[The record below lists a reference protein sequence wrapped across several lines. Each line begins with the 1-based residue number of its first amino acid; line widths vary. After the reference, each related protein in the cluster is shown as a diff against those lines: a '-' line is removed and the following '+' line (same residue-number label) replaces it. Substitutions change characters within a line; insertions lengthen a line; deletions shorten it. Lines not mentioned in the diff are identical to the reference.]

1 MSNNM
6 KRIFV
11 LLCGIEK
18 GDKGL
23 GKKKIN
29 RKWRKGIDL
38 FHIFSRT

>member
-11 LLCGIEK
+11 LLCGIKK

-23 GKKKIN
+23 GKKK
-29 RKWRKGIDL
+29 KDKQKMAKGNCLI
-38 FHIFSRT
+38 